1 MEVGTIN
8 VTTEV
13 KMDQISQPEIR
24 WLYLI
29 HLREYTGNSLTRKIV
44 LALKCNVISE
54 LSTRTEIYRTRK
66 A

>member
-1 MEVGTIN
+1 MEVGTVN

-13 KMDQISQPEIR
+13 KMDQISPPEIR